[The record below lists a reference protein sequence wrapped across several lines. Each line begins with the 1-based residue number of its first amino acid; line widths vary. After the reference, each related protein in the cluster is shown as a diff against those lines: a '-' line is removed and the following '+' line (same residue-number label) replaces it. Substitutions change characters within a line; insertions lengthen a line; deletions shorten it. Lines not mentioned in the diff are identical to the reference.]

1 MYRIN
6 DITAGLEHLVG
17 WEQSWDENNQIDSD
31 LTQTES
37 GLYYQQV
44 HPMLTL
50 ENMKAVMPSGWT
62 GGFDAYLAKTARDG
76 IVKAVQTFI
85 GRKVKGRMS
94 RNLME
99 HRSLFNGL
107 GRFTDT
113 IENRGDFVGFEIQ
126 PLRSDGIAVRL
137 DRIGLQ
143 MKGAEGVVR
152 VYLFR
157 SSQQEPV
164 AYWDV
169 NFTSGAGAFVWLDLG
184 TDGPV
189 IVRDDLPG
197 EKWYLGYF
205 QSLLPRWMDA
215 INYARDW
222 SRPPCMQ
229 CNRGNPAEWEEMNR
243 YFHVAPFTVTV
254 NTVSVDYDGDFSED
268 FTVTLDDVLMLW
280 NPSDVVYTSGFNY
293 GINFTYTVGC
303 DLTDFI
309 IRQRDIFAEVVQ
321 KQVAYDALKAMAVNP
336 EVRVNRNQ
344 LNAAQI
350 LADLD
355 GEPALRKGIA
365 GELSKA
371 YDVLDLDTSG
381 LDPICLGCRNKG
393 VRYGQA

>member
-6 DITAGLEHLVG
+6 DIVDGLAHLVG
-17 WEQSWDENNQIDSD
+17 WEQSWDADAQIDSD

-37 GLYYQQV
+37 GLYYQQA

-50 ENMKAVMPSGWT
+50 DNMRAVMPSGWT
-62 GGFDAYLAKTARDG
+62 DGFDSFLAKTARDG

-99 HRSLFNGL
+99 RRSLFNGL

-113 IENRGDFVGFEIQ
+113 VENRGDFVGFEIQ
-126 PLRSDGIAVRL
+126 PLRSDGVTVRL

-152 VYLFR
+152 LYLFR
-157 SSQQEPV
+157 SSRREPV
-164 AYWDV
+164 AYWDMNV
-169 NFTSGAGAFVWLDLG
+169 TTGAGTFLWLDLG
-184 TDGPV
+184 DNGPV
-189 IVRDDLPG
+189 IRRDDLPG

-205 QSLLPRWMDA
+205 QGLLPKWMDA

-229 CNRGNPAEWEEMNR
+229 CNRGNPAEWAEMNK
-243 YFHVAPFTVTV
+243 YFRIAPFTVAV
-254 NTVSVDYDGDFSED
+254 NTVSVDYSDDYSDDFAVS
-268 FTVTLDDVLMLW
+268 LDDVLMLW
-280 NPSDVVYTSGFNY
+280 NPQDVIYTYSLNY
-293 GINFTYTVGC
+293 GLNFTYTVGC

-309 IRQRDIFAEVVQ
+309 IAQRQIFAEVVQ
-321 KQVAYDALKAMAVNP
+321 KQVAYDALKALALNP
-336 EVRVNRNQ
+336 DVRVNRNQ
-344 LNAAQI
+344 LNAAQ
-350 LADLD
+350 LLSDLD

-365 GELSKA
+365 GELQKA
-371 YDVLDLDTSG
+371 YDVLDIDTSG
-381 LDPICLGCRNKG
+381 LDPVCLACRNKG

>member
-6 DITAGLEHLVG
+6 DIVDGLEHLVG
-17 WEQSWDENNQIDSD
+17 WEQSWDESAQIDST

-37 GLYYQQV
+37 GLYYQQA
-44 HPMLTL
+44 HPLLTL

-62 GGFDAYLAKTARDG
+62 GGFDSFLAKTARDG

-85 GRKVKGRMS
+85 ARKVKGGMS

-107 GRFTDT
+107 GRYND
-113 IENRGDFVGFEIQ
+113 IIPNRGDFVGFEIE
-126 PLRSDGIAVRL
+126 PLRSDGITVRL

-152 VYLFR
+152 LYLFR

-164 AYWDV
+164 AYWDF
-169 NFTSGAGAFVWLDLG
+169 NFTTGAGTFLWLNLG
-184 TDGPV
+184 DDGPV
-189 IVRDDLPG
+189 VRRETPG

-205 QSLLPRWMDA
+205 QGQLPQWMDA

-229 CNRGNPAEWEEMNR
+229 CNRGNPAEWAEMNK
-243 YFHVAPFTVTV
+243 YFRIAPFTVAV
-254 NTVSVDYDGDFSED
+254 NTVSVDYSED
-268 FTVTLDDVLMLW
+268 YSDDFAVTVDDTLMLW
-280 NPSDVVYTSGFNY
+280 NPLDAVYTSGYNY

-309 IRQRDIFAEVVQ
+309 IAQRQVFAEVIQ
-321 KQVAYDALKAMAVNP
+321 KQVAYDSLKAIAVNP

-350 LADLD
+350 LSDLD
-355 GEPALRKGIA
+355 GEPGLKRGMAVDLA
-365 GELSKA
+365 KA
-371 YDVLDLDTSG
+371 YDVLDIDTTG
-381 LDPICLGCRNKG
+381 LDPVCLGCRNKG